1 MRSVVRGMLVGAV
14 LLLGAAPAVA
24 APGVGTP
31 TVVTLG
37 DSAISGEAGRW
48 AGNTNGSSS
57 RIDALGSTA
66 YWDAPSGEAIKGC
79 HRSKSAQAHI
89 GGGVASANLACSGA
103 QTSTTGTGSGQ
114 TFKPGIDFYSDA
126 SGRKGQAAA
135 LETYARSH
143 NVSAV
148 VVMIGA
154 NNYGFA
160 AILERCVT
168 NWITSPSWLKNYC
181 SDDASMVSR
190 FTAARQATE
199 TTNVSNALKRVS
211 EAMTRAGY
219 SASQYTIIPQTYWSP
234 LPRGSGIRYP
244 ESGWTRQSIGGCGAW
259 NRDLNWANDTVVP
272 ALNNSLKNG
281 AAAVR
286 PHQPQGARPPG
297 LARRP
302 PAVRDRGRPARGGR
316 RRELAEP
323 GRGRPHRVGRADP
336 HHEHDHRPVP
346 AAGGRPRELLGPEGD
361 AQLPAARLQRRRRP
375 RWEVRQGRQ
384 RPRRRTASRR
394 WGCGRASRLRD
405 RYDVIVVGARIGGS
419 TLAALL
425 GDAGVSVLLLDR
437 ARFPSTTPSTHFFR
451 GAGMVGVLERL
462 GVLDR
467 VLVLGCPPLT
477 RELHYADGGTEPEEA
492 PPQDPGTIGY
502 CLSVRRVA
510 ARLHPCRARTGER
523 DGRLHRARERHRR
536 RA

>member
-1 MRSVVRGMLVGAV
+1 MRSVVRGVLVGAV
-14 LLLGAAPAVA
+14 LLLGVAPAA
-24 APGVGTP
+24 AADSPGVGTP

-57 RIDALGSTA
+57 RIDALGPTA
-66 YWDAPSGEAIKGC
+66 YWDAPNGEAIKGC

-89 GGGVASANLACSGA
+89 GDGVASANLACSGA

-135 LETYARSH
+135 LETYAANH
-143 NVSAV
+143 NVRAV

-199 TTNVSNALKRVS
+199 TTNVSNALKRVG

-219 SASQYTIIPQTYWSP
+219 NASQYTIIPQTYWSP

-281 AAAVR
+281 ATQSGLTNLKVLDLQDSLVGRRLCETGVGLLEEVGIANWQSPGAVDRTEWVEQIRTTSTITGPYQLQEDGHASYWGQKAMRNCLRLAYNGGAVR
-286 PHQPQGARPPG
+286 
-297 LARRP
+297 
-302 PAVRDRGRPARGGR
+302 GGKC
-316 RRELAEP
+316 
-323 GRGRPHRVGRADP
+323 V
-336 HHEHDHRPVP
+336 
-346 AAGGRPRELLGPEGD
+346 
-361 AQLPAARLQRRRRP
+361 
-375 RWEVRQGRQ
+375 
-384 RPRRRTASRR
+384 
-394 WGCGRASRLRD
+394 
-405 RYDVIVVGARIGGS
+405 
-419 TLAALL
+419 
-425 GDAGVSVLLLDR
+425 
-437 ARFPSTTPSTHFFR
+437 
-451 GAGMVGVLERL
+451 
-462 GVLDR
+462 
-467 VLVLGCPPLT
+467 
-477 RELHYADGGTEPEEA
+477 
-492 PPQDPGTIGY
+492 
-502 CLSVRRVA
+502 RVA
-510 ARLHPCRARTGER
+510 NGLDSHGEPR
-523 DGRLHRARERHRR
+523 MGLQ
-536 RA
+536 